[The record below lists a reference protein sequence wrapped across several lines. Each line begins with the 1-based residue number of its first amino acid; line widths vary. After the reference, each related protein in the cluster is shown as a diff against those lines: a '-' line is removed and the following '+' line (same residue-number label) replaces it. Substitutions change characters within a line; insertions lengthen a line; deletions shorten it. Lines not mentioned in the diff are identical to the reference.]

1 MTVKLKKGM
10 APTDMN
16 LTQEL
21 EDARQEI
28 ETEKQQ
34 EKENND
40 PRKNFGSQKPKS
52 GSPRKSSKSLPAV
65 PVESCPTDSEGS
77 DSDHEADEPTFPV
90 ASTDKVQKD
99 IESVVSKSEVVCFC
113 FFSR

>member
-16 LTQEL
+16 LTQEFQ
-21 EDARQEI
+21 DARQEI

-34 EKENND
+34 EKKNDD
-40 PRKNFGSQKPKS
+40 PRKTFGSQKSSS
-52 GSPRKSSKSLPAV
+52 GSLRKSSKSLPAV
-65 PVESCPTDSEGS
+65 PVESCPSDSEVTDSN
-77 DSDHEADEPTFPV
+77 HEADEPTFPV
-90 ASTDKVQKD
+90 ASTDKIQKD
-99 IESVVSKSEVVCFC
+99 IESVVSKAEVVCFC